1 MVARL
6 MSIACGVLAGTLAS
20 VSAQQGAPG
29 PSTEGLVRKG
39 KAPISTDIL
48 NVKLP
53 RPQEVDLPNGLHVM
67 VLEDRRVPRI
77 TFQIIIPGAGG
88 YYDPADRAG
97 LAGYTAAMMREGT
110 GKLSSVQLSQELETI
125 AGVLNLSAGFSTPN
139 ASMFGTALTEH
150 FDRVFQIASDVLLNP
165 SFAAEEWE
173 RFKTREKAQLQ
184 QQRTQPGFLSRE
196 LFNRVV
202 YGGHPASRISATSQ
216 GLDAI
221 TREALAEFH
230 RTRYLPD
237 HAAIAFAGDITFAE
251 ARKKVETSLGG
262 WKKAGSTKPTVSDPP
277 PAGAPKV
284 YLVSRPGSVQTTLV
298 TGMQSMT
305 RTDPDYE
312 ELTVANRVLGGTMGR
327 LFRHLREGKGYT
339 YGIGSGFSAPGFRG
353 DWSASTSVRTEVT
366 EPALTDLLAE
376 IAEMRDKPVPADE
389 LADAKRAIVASFAL
403 SLENPQSVIGYY
415 TERWMYG
422 LPADYWDTYPARIS
436 AVTAAQAQAA
446 ARKYWD
452 PARLQIVAVGDAS
465 QIGEILR
472 KKGELQM
479 FDADGQPIP
488 SATTGR

>member
-6 MSIACGVLAGTLAS
+6 TSIVCVALAGALAS

-53 RPQEVDLPNGLHVM
+53 RPQEGDLPNGLHLM

-110 GKLSSVQLSQELETI
+110 AKLSSVQLSQELETI

-139 ASMFGTALTEH
+139 ASMSGSALTEH
-150 FDRVFQIASDVLLNP
+150 FDRVFQIAGDVLLNP
-165 SFAAEEWE
+165 SFTAEEWE

-202 YGGHPASRISATSQ
+202 YGGHPASRISATTPS
-216 GLDAI
+216 LDAI

-251 ARKKVETSLGG
+251 ARQKVETSLGG
-262 WKKAGSTKPTVSDPP
+262 WRKAGSKKPTVSDPP

-305 RTDPDYE
+305 PPASRLRGTDSRQPGARGARWD
-312 ELTVANRVLGGTMGR
+312 VSSGTCARARGTPTESAAAFGIRLSGR
-327 LFRHLREGKGYT
+327 LVCLHV
-339 YGIGSGFSAPGFRG
+339 SPHRG
-353 DWSASTSVRTEVT
+353 DGAGAHRF
-366 EPALTDLLAE
+366 AR
-376 IAEMRDKPVPADE
+376 RDC
-389 LADAKRAIVASFAL
+389 
-403 SLENPQSVIGYY
+403 
-415 TERWMYG
+415 
-422 LPADYWDTYPARIS
+422 
-436 AVTAAQAQAA
+436 
-446 ARKYWD
+446 
-452 PARLQIVAVGDAS
+452 GDARPA
-465 QIGEILR
+465 G
-472 KKGELQM
+472 
-479 FDADGQPIP
+479 A
-488 SATTGR
+488 GRRVGRCQALDRRLVCPVA